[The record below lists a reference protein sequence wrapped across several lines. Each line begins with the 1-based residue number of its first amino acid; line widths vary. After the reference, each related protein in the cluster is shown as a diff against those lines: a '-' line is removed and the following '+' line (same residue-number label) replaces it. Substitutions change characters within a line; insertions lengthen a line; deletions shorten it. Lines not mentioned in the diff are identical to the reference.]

1 MSAGA
6 AAVSRFRVLAL
17 DLLFMAVNFSALT
30 LFSSLKDV
38 ISAEYGFS
46 SAEMQWAAIAY
57 SMGIFF
63 AFLIGHSKFFE
74 ERPRVTVLF
83 AGFCATIPQL
93 LIPFIPNA
101 IAVAALRFV
110 QGLVMSSV
118 PIFSYQGGKFF
129 PGFRTLA
136 IGTIVSGIFIGGL
149 VGSTAGPYL
158 AAVTGWRTTYVIFGV
173 LMTIIAVLWVL
184 LTPNEALP
192 PTGREIKEVKP
203 GIWRRKFT
211 WVWGFT
217 FFSGLWIVFTLAPL
231 IHFIAEEQL
240 GIKGYVAST
249 ALESSYIAWSY
260 IVGMIARYLCRKATT
275 RWGTFRGIA
284 LTQIIHYALT
294 AAGAI
299 IALVAK
305 DPVVFLAS
313 LFVVAAVQGTGPT
326 FWSIPTVA
334 YPEEI
339 ASRAGYA
346 LGLLAN
352 SATLIGPAVT
362 LIISALA
369 ITGTWLIVVCLSVFG
384 ALITLTSLK
393 LKLPIEE
400 GGGSET

>member
-1 MSAGA
+1 VSAREISA
-6 AAVSRFRVLAL
+6 YRFKVLAL
-17 DLLFMAVNFSALT
+17 DLLFMAINFSALT

-38 ISAEYGFS
+38 IRTDYGFS
-46 SAEMQWAAIAY
+46 STELEWAAIAY

-63 AFLIGHSKFFE
+63 AFLIGHSRFFE

-83 AGFCATIPQL
+83 AGSCATIPQL
-93 LIPFIPNA
+93 LIPLIPNA
-101 IAVAALRFV
+101 LIVAALRFM

-136 IGTIVSGIFIGGL
+136 VGTILSGIFIGGL

-158 AAVTGWRTTYVIFGV
+158 AMITGWRATYLIFGV
-173 LMTIIAVLWVL
+173 LMIVIAVLWVL
-184 LTPNEALP
+184 LVPNEALP
-192 PTGREIKEVKP
+192 PVRREVKTADV
-203 GIWRRKFT
+203 GIWRRRFT

-231 IHFIAEEQL
+231 IHFIAEKQL

-249 ALESSYIAWSY
+249 ALESSYIAWSF
-260 IVGMIARYLCRKATT
+260 IVGILARHLCKGVAT
-275 RWGTFRGIA
+275 RRGTFRGIA
-284 LTQIIHYALT
+284 VAQVIQYVLTVVGAT
-294 AAGAI
+294 AALI
-299 IALVAK
+299 TK
-305 DPVVFLAS
+305 DPVIFLTS

-346 LGLLAN
+346 LGLISN
-352 SATLIGPAVT
+352 SAALIGPAVT
-362 LIISALA
+362 LIISTLA
-369 ITGTWLIVVCLSVFG
+369 VTGTWLVVIGLSVFG
-384 ALITLTSLK
+384 ALLTLASLK

-400 GGGSET
+400 GAGS